1 MGAFDPLCYSRTFVL
16 IMQLGQST
24 SYVTLDKLAILTDP
38 ALSDRT
44 LPSRL
49 APQRL
54 RPSPCTLSE
63 LKRVDVVLVSH
74 KYARLQ
80 LKDSIQPLTLTA
92 ITITSTPRQ

>member
-1 MGAFDPLCYSRTFVL
+1 ML
-16 IMQLGQST
+16 IIQLGQST

-63 LKRVDVVLVSH
+63 LRRVDVVLVSH
-74 KYARLQ
+74 KYAWLQ
-80 LKDSIQPLTLTA
+80 HRGSVWRLTLAAT
-92 ITITSTPRQ
+92 TTTSTPRQ